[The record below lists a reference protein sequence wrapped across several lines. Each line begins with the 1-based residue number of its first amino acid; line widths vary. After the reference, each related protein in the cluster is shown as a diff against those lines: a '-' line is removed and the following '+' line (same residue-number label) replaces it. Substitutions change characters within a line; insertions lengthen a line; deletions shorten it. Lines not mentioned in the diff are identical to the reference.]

1 MRKIK
6 IKSIL
11 LLKTGVLLTNFLYAQ
26 NSINTLGGDAT
37 GSGGS
42 VAYSVGQ
49 VSYTT
54 FSGSTGN
61 ISQGVQQA
69 YEIYTVGINESKMN
83 VSLLVYPNPT
93 QDEILLEIQNLFI
106 LDLYFELTDFQGKIL
121 KSEQLGS
128 SQTKVSMVS
137 FDPACYF
144 IHVKDHENS
153 TIKSFKIVKN

>member
-1 MRKIK
+1 MIK
-6 IKSIL
+6 YKSKPL
-11 LLKTGVLLTNFLYAQ
+11 VMLFTVLLCGSFAQ
-26 NSINTLGGDAT
+26 AQESANTSGGDAT

-54 FSGSTGN
+54 ISSSTGK

-69 YEIYTVGINESKMN
+69 YEIYTVGINESNTN

-93 QDEILLEIQNLFI
+93 QDEIMLEIQNLLI
-106 LDLYFELTDFQGKIL
+106 LDLYYELTDFQGKIL

-137 FDPACYF
+137 FDPTCYF
-144 IHVKDHENS
+144 IHVKDQENS
-153 TIKSFKIVKN
+153 TIKSFKIIKN